1 MEHLMANGLEQ
12 MGFANAGFPY
22 RKSGL
27 NRARSDWATDSPAW
41 YAKRLSSYTTNESN
55 VYKSF
60 KHALAAG
67 VRCFLTGAAGESAAC
82 GVLARE
88 EAFCGWPS
96 AAGMEATSSVQMNF
110 IWRSVPRASMAACFS
125 SGV

>member
-12 MGFANAGFPY
+12 MGFANAGFPVQEK
-22 RKSGL
+22 RIEQGPFRL
-27 NRARSDWATDSPAW
+27 AADSPAW

-60 KHALAAG
+60 RHALAAG
-67 VRCFLTGAAGESAAC
+67 VRCFLTGVAGISAAC

-96 AAGMEATSSVQMNF
+96 AAGMEATSSVQTNL

>member
-1 MEHLMANGLEQ
+1 MEHLMANGLEK
-12 MGFANAGFPY
+12 MGFANAGFPVQEKWIEQGPF
-22 RKSGL
+22 RLG
-27 NRARSDWATDSPAW
+27 DSPAW

-60 KHALAAG
+60 RHALAAG
-67 VRCFLTGAAGESAAC
+67 VRCFLTGADGESAVC

-88 EAFCGWPS
+88 VAFCGWPS
-96 AAGMEATSSVQMNF
+96 AEGMEATSSVQTNL